1 MLLGDE
7 MIYEKKLIR
16 RIITLFAVVLLSVLL
31 PALMMD
37 KPLTVQIISIMV
49 VMIATVLMQKK
60 VLLKDLRGI
69 MKRFGFE
76 VKDQMNLRLYI
87 EDIRKVFENSNLSNR
102 RLRRINRALELSIE
116 INNLFL
122 KSDSQQ
128 SVYDFILEKALE
140 AIEKTDKGSIL
151 LLDGDDKLH
160 CISLIGF
167 DDSFKDL
174 RIDKED
180 DFLYR
185 STGGKVD
192 HSIIIEDVVAY
203 NQEVMT
209 AEAFEAFYNKH
220 PKRFQT
226 VLSTPIKVDD
236 TFIGVLN
243 IDGHTKGMFDEED
256 QFIMDLFAS
265 QLEVAIRN
273 RNLLDEILYL
283 SRYDHLTN
291 VYNRKHFDDIVDSFI
306 ERELKFI
313 YVLIDINDLKKVND
327 VHGHNE
333 GDQLLKIFSSVIQD
347 NIRNTDYI
355 ARLGGDEFGMV
366 LTGSSKLEAS
376 KIFVRVMRELNQYIK
391 KEDIVYEINF
401 SYGMTVFPDEAS
413 TAEEL
418 YLKSDQMMYKMKR
431 DTKRSH

>member
-1 MLLGDE
+1 MR
-7 MIYEKKLIR
+7 YEKKIGR
-16 RIITLFAVVLLSVLL
+16 RIIKLLILIL
-31 PALMMD
+31 WIILIPALIMEN
-37 KPLTVQIISIMV
+37 PLYVQMILITILMIV
-49 VMIATVLMQKK
+49 VIFMQKK
-60 VLLKDLRGI
+60 LLLQDLKII
-69 MKRFGFE
+69 MKRFGFNIKE
-76 VKDQMNLRLYI
+76 QRDLHRYI
-87 EDIRKVFENSNLSNR
+87 EDIQNIFESSKLSNR

-140 AIEKTDKGSIL
+140 AIEKTAKGSIL
-151 LLDGDDKLH
+151 LLDGDDQLR
-160 CISLIGF
+160 CVSLVGF
-167 DDSFKDL
+167 DDSFMDL
-174 RIDKED
+174 RINKED
-180 DFLYR
+180 DFLYK
-185 STGGKVD
+185 STNGKVD
-192 HSIIIEDVVAY
+192 HSIIIEDVVAF
-203 NQEVMT
+203 NREVMT
-209 AEAFEAFYNKH
+209 DEEFDTFYKKY
-220 PKRFQT
+220 PKMFQT

-243 IDGHTKGMFDEED
+243 IDGHVRGMFDEED

-291 VYNRKHFDDIVDSFI
+291 VYNRKHFDEIVDNFI
-306 ERELKFI
+306 ERQSKFI

-333 GDQLLKIFSSVIQD
+333 GDQLLKIFCSVMQD

-355 ARLGGDEFGMV
+355 ARLGGDEFGMI
-366 LTGSSKLEAS
+366 LTGSNKLEAS
-376 KIFVRVMRELNQYIK
+376 KIFVRVMRELNLFIE
-391 KEDIVYEINF
+391 KESIPYEINF
-401 SYGMTVFPDEAS
+401 SYGMTVYPDDAV

-418 YLKSDQMMYKMKR
+418 YLKSDKMMYKMKR
-431 DTKRSH
+431 DTKRDH